1 MADSKD
7 YSVDLAYWD
16 AADKMD
22 RKYGKNVVSASD
34 TLREAFAQQMSI
46 TYEAGYQRGLDQAH
60 AIVHEVVY
68 KQIQEELQKNPK
80 MTLKAF
86 SKKYGFEGS

>member
-1 MADSKD
+1 MADTKD

-16 AADKMD
+16 AVDKMD
-22 RKYGKNVVSASD
+22 QKYGKNVVSASD

-60 AIVHEVVY
+60 KIVNDVVY
-68 KQIQEELQKNPK
+68 KQIQEALQKNPK
-80 MTLKAF
+80 MTLKSFA
-86 SKKYGFEGS
+86 KKYGFEED